1 MRLSLA
7 AKGLILVA
15 IPLCF
20 ELAFVVVL
28 VDLQRQAEA
37 ESAIALRSKKVAQ
50 GIAAQTHDLFALWQT
65 IYNTTRTQWRSTG
78 RFDQS
83 YKPGVAKLL
92 ACYSEL
98 IALTPDD
105 PEINRRVRIS
115 RATLLNAE
123 VILDSMMT
131 RLNDHDGSQFLTDEV
146 LAIKQ
151 IQSTFHA
158 LVEQNHELEAVFRK
172 KNSEKDSNRQIE
184 LRQRILTVATFAAI
198 VNVLLSIAVA
208 VFLLKDV
215 VGRLRLLQDNATRLA
230 SGKQL
235 RAPLQGSDEIAEV
248 DRVFRR
254 MARALTESNHK
265 EHAVVENA
273 LDTICAIDKDGR
285 FSTAN
290 PASFKLF
297 GLEPEDLIGTRL
309 VDAIAEEDK
318 ARILLWVTEL
328 REKKERVASQS
339 EREKEFRVRRRNG
352 SVVDTLWSG
361 HWSEEELSLFVVV
374 HDMTDRKELERAKQE
389 LVAML
394 THDLRSPLT
403 TIQGMIEMAQAGM
416 LGELNER
423 GVRLTNA
430 AERNSSRMLSL
441 INDLLDI
448 EKIKSGTM
456 TLEKEKVSLTE
467 LFDEVKANVS
477 DWTAVNGIIIDCQAT
492 NLSVSGD
499 REKISRVIFNLLSNA
514 IKFSPPGGHIE
525 LSARAKDKFVEIT
538 VSDQGPGMPPEMVSS
553 IFERFQQGTG
563 AAHKGK
569 GGSGLGLAICKE
581 IVNLHGGKIWVTTEE
596 GKGSQFH
603 FTIEG

>member
-1 MRLSLA
+1 MRLSLK

-20 ELAFVVVL
+20 ELAFVAVL
-28 VDLQRQAEA
+28 VDLQKQAEA

-50 GIAAQTHDLFALWQT
+50 GIAALTHDLFALWQT
-65 IYNTTRTQWRSTG
+65 MYNTTRTQWRETG

-83 YKPGVAKLL
+83 YKPAVAKLL
-92 ACYSEL
+92 AGYDEL
-98 IALTPDD
+98 IELTPDD
-105 PEINRRVRIS
+105 PEINKRVRIS
-115 RATLLNAE
+115 RAALSNTE
-123 VILDSMMT
+123 RVLDAMMT
-131 RLNDHDGSQFLTDEV
+131 RLNVHDGSQFFTDEV

-151 IQSTFHA
+151 IQTTFHA

-172 KNSEKDSNRQIE
+172 QNSEKNSNRQTE

-215 VGRLRLLQDNATRLA
+215 VGRLRLLQDNAARLA
-230 SGKQL
+230 TGNQL
-235 RAPLQGSDEIAEV
+235 RAPLQGNDEIAEV

-265 EHAVVENA
+265 ERAVVENA
-273 LDTICAIDKDGR
+273 LDTICAIDKDCR

-297 GLEPEDLIGTRL
+297 GLEPEDLIGTRV

-318 ARILLWVTEL
+318 ARILLWITEL
-328 REKKERVASQS
+328 REKKQRVPSQS

-352 SVVDTLWSG
+352 SIVDTLWSG
-361 HWSEEELSLFVVV
+361 HWSEEELSLFVVI

-416 LGELNER
+416 LGQLNER
-423 GVRLTNA
+423 GVRLTNS

-456 TLEKEKVSLTE
+456 TLNKERLTLTA

-477 DWTAVNGIIIDCQAT
+477 DWTEVNGIVIDCVET
-492 NLSVSGD
+492 DLSVLAD
-499 REKISRVIFNLLSNA
+499 REKIGRVIFNLLSNA

-525 LSARAKDKFVEIT
+525 LSATAKDKFVEIT
-538 VSDQGPGMPPEMVSS
+538 VQDQGPGMPPDMVSS

-603 FTIEG
+603 FTVEA